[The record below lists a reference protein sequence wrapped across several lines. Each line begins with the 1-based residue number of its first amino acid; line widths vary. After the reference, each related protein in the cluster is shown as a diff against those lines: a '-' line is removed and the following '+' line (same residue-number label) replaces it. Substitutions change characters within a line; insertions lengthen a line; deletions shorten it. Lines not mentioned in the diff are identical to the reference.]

1 MTSCPRRLRYSNQIR
16 KEISRKVA
24 TGAGRASGKSSPLAR
39 GNCGW
44 ATIQT
49 RKTADPNCSTV
60 SLQDMLYHVC
70 LIQVYIYNF
79 TYLLPVSHRNPN
91 FSKCPI
97 YKSHSCH
104 VSLESAQMTCGRQ
117 GGKPQKTF
125 CPGNCRQGSSR
136 WGVRDANTRNITHH

>member
-49 RKTADPNCSTV
+49 RKTADPGCSTV

-70 LIQVYIYNF
+70 LIQVYIYIISLICCQFPTATPILKMSNLQV
-79 TYLLPVSHRNPN
+79 TQLPCEPWVSPNDMWPPRWKATEDLLPWQLSTGFIQV
-91 FSKCPI
+91 
-97 YKSHSCH
+97 
-104 VSLESAQMTCGRQ
+104 
-117 GGKPQKTF
+117 
-125 CPGNCRQGSSR
+125 
-136 WGVRDANTRNITHH
+136 GVLGMQTHAT

>member
-70 LIQVYIYNF
+70 LIQVYIYIYNF

-91 FSKCPI
+91 SENVQST
-97 YKSHSCH
+97 SHTAAMWALSQPKWH
-104 VSLESAQMTCGRQ
+104 VAAKVESHRRPFALATVDRVHP
-117 GGKPQKTF
+117 GGVLGMQ
-125 CPGNCRQGSSR
+125 
-136 WGVRDANTRNITHH
+136 THAT